1 MRHAAHLSYQGQD
14 HRQQRRKTS
23 RMTALY
29 LFTALGLGAII
40 SMQPAI
46 NAQMAARLGSP
57 LAAATCSIVISLM
70 MIVVAVTAFGRVPT
84 SWPKLL
90 SLPWWVL
97 IGGAAGALF
106 VLGGIMVAPK
116 LGMAAFFTCVVLGQ
130 VLGAA
135 VLDQLGVFGLE
146 AQPINWTRALGIL
159 LVVAG
164 AAMTQAQN
172 WLGS

>member
-1 MRHAAHLSYQGQD
+1 
-14 HRQQRRKTS
+14 
-23 RMTALY
+23 MTALY
-29 LFTALGLGAII
+29 PFVALGLGAII

-57 LAAATCSIVISLM
+57 LVAATCSIVISLA
-70 MIVVAVTAFGRVPT
+70 MIVAVWAAFGRAPL
-84 SWPKLL
+84 SMSKLW

-106 VLGGIMVAPK
+106 VLGGIMVAPR
-116 LGMAAFFTCVVLGQ
+116 LGVAAFFTCIVLGQ

-135 VLDQLGVFGLE
+135 ILDQFGAFGLE
-146 AQPINWTRALGIL
+146 AQPINWTRAFGIM

>member
-1 MRHAAHLSYQGQD
+1 
-14 HRQQRRKTS
+14 
-23 RMTALY
+23 MTALY
-29 LFTALGLGAII
+29 PFVALGLGAII

-57 LAAATCSIVISLM
+57 LIAAICSIVISLAM
-70 MIVVAVTAFGRVPT
+70 VVVAWTVLGRAPAGM
-84 SWPKLL
+84 SKLS

-106 VLGGIMVAPK
+106 VLGGIMVAPR
-116 LGMAAFFTCVVLGQ
+116 LGVAAFFTCIVLGQ

-135 VLDQLGVFGLE
+135 VIDQFGAFGLE
-146 AQPINWTRALGIL
+146 AQPINWMRASGIL

>member
-1 MRHAAHLSYQGQD
+1 
-14 HRQQRRKTS
+14 
-23 RMTALY
+23 MTALY
-29 LFTALGLGAII
+29 LFAALGLGAVI

-57 LAAATCSIVISLM
+57 LAAATCSIVISLA
-70 MIVVAVTAFGRVPT
+70 MIVIALSAFGRVPT
-84 SWPKLL
+84 SMSKLW

-106 VLGGIMVAPK
+106 VLGGIMAAPR
-116 LGMAAFFTCVVLGQ
+116 LGVAAFFTCVVLGQ

-135 VLDQLGVFGLE
+135 ILDQLGAFGLG
-146 AQPINWTRALGIL
+146 AQPIGWTRGLGIL
-159 LVVAG
+159 LVAAG
-164 AAMTQAQN
+164 AAMTQAQG

>member
-1 MRHAAHLSYQGQD
+1 
-14 HRQQRRKTS
+14 
-23 RMTALY
+23 MTALY

-46 NAQMAARLGSP
+46 NAQMALRLGSP
-57 LAAATCSIVISLM
+57 LAAAICSIIISLA
-70 MIVVAVTAFGRVPT
+70 MIVAVWLALGRAPVNM
-84 SWPKLL
+84 SKLW

-106 VLGGIMVAPK
+106 VLGGIMVAPR
-116 LGMAAFFTCVVLGQ
+116 LGVAAFFTCIVLGQ

-135 VLDQLGVFGLE
+135 VLDQIGAFGLE
-146 AQPINWTRALGIL
+146 AQPVSWMRALGIM

-164 AAMTQAQN
+164 AALTQAH
-172 WLGS
+172 S

>member
-1 MRHAAHLSYQGQD
+1 
-14 HRQQRRKTS
+14 
-23 RMTALY
+23 MTALY

-57 LAAATCSIVISLM
+57 LIAAICSIIISLA
-70 MIVVAVTAFGRVPT
+70 MIVAVWLALGRAPVNT
-84 SWPKLL
+84 SKLW

-106 VLGGIMVAPK
+106 VLGGIMVAPR
-116 LGMAAFFTCVVLGQ
+116 LGVAAFFTCIVLGQ

-135 VLDQLGVFGLE
+135 ILDQYGAFGLE

-164 AAMTQAQN
+164 AAMTQAQD

>member
-1 MRHAAHLSYQGQD
+1 
-14 HRQQRRKTS
+14 
-23 RMTALY
+23 MTALY

-46 NAQMAARLGSP
+46 NAHMAFRLESP
-57 LAAATCSIVISLM
+57 LAAATCSIVISLL
-70 MIVVAVTAFGRVPT
+70 MIVIAWTALGRVPAGW
-84 SWPKLL
+84 SRLL

-106 VLGGIMVAPK
+106 VLGGIMVVPK
-116 LGMAAFFTCVVLGQ
+116 LGVAAFFTCVVLGQ

-135 VLDQLGVFGLE
+135 ILDQLGSFGLE
-146 AQPINWTRALGIL
+146 VQPLGWTRALGIL

-164 AAMTQAQN
+164 AAMTQMQR
-172 WLGS
+172 LL